1 MKRCRRMIC
10 GLTGLFSLALVGC
23 QPPMPP
29 IDTAG
34 GIARATLIDSAIEWR
49 TAAQPIDAPAA
60 TGADDSSLSLAQAT
74 QLALRNSP
82 ELQSALW
89 KVRLAEADARQ
100 ERLFPNPVLAF
111 TIRFV
116 EGGGKPAIEA
126 SIAEDLLALLRRGG
140 KIAIADQH
148 LRAASAD
155 ALKEAA
161 DLIAEAH
168 EAYIAAAIVD
178 EELEILAARRQL
190 LDRLLKTAQT
200 RLDAGEGTRL
210 DVTTL
215 QAQRIELDGDIAD
228 KEAERTDQRIG
239 LARIIGRP
247 SGRIDWALDRS
258 LLPTAVAGSEQDWIA
273 TALLHRPE
281 LESRRWELAA
291 LASEAELARWS
302 LFDPAEIALMS
313 QRDPDWQLGPSI
325 SAPLPIFDNGSA
337 KHDKAQA
344 ARIDAA
350 HQLVSTQRQVVEEV
364 RKAYAALTSARAAV
378 SRIHDQLLP
387 LLEQRREQAET
398 AYKAGES
405 DLATLLLAQDSLQTS
420 RFKWIELREK
430 AAVARI
436 KLERAAGGRGAAAQ
450 LIPTTRP

>member
-1 MKRCRRMIC
+1 MIC
-10 GLTGLFSLALVGC
+10 GWAAALLSAALLSAALIGC
-23 QPPMPP
+23 QPSLPA

-49 TAAQPIDAPAA
+49 TTAQPIDAPAA
-60 TGADDSSLSLAQAT
+60 SDDESSLSFAQAT
-74 QLALRNSP
+74 ELALRNSP

-89 KVRLAEADARQ
+89 KVRLAQADARQ
-100 ERLFPNPVLAF
+100 ERLLPNPVLAF
-111 TIRFV
+111 TMRFV

-126 SIAEDLLALLRRGG
+126 SIADDLLSLLRRGRM
-140 KIAIADQH
+140 ITIADQH

-161 DLIAEAH
+161 DLISEAQQG
-168 EAYIAAAIVD
+168 YVAAAIVD

-190 LDRLLKTAQT
+190 LDRLLKTAQL
-200 RLDAGEGTRL
+200 RLSAGEGTRL

-228 KEAERTDQRIG
+228 KQAERTDQRIA
-239 LARIIGRP
+239 LARIVGRP
-247 SGRIDWALDRS
+247 AGPIDWMLDRS
-258 LLPTAVAGSEQDWIA
+258 LLPTAVAGSEQDWIT
-273 TALLHRPE
+273 TALVNRPE

-291 LASEAELARWS
+291 LSSEAELARWS

-325 SAPLPIFDNGSA
+325 SAPLPIFDNGSV
-337 KHDKAQA
+337 KRDKAAA

-350 HQLVSTQRQVVEEV
+350 HQLVATQRQVIEEV

-378 SRIHDQLLP
+378 SRINDQLLP
-387 LLEQRREQAET
+387 LLEQRREQAEA

-420 RFKWIELREK
+420 KFKWIELREK
-430 AAVARI
+430 AVVARI
-436 KLERAAGGRGAAAQ
+436 KLERAAGGRGAAAKLTPATQ
-450 LIPTTRP
+450 P